1 MNTWKCS
8 MLSASIVALSTG
20 WAAAAPA
27 VVLDFLNLRVGP
39 GYDYG
44 VIEVI
49 AAGAIIDAGGC
60 ADGWCQVNVNGI
72 AGYVDAN
79 YLGAARAAVI
89 AAPPSYWSYGVSNS
103 RYGYWSY
110 PYRYYYGVRSDPS
123 YAYYDEYYDGVPYP
137 GAIAGAY
144 AQGREAGMTVER
156 RSSDRVRR
164 AAVAKSN
171 GTATS
176 HVAKLAS
183 GSMTTA
189 AAARPHRA
197 DQNSQ

>member
-1 MNTWKCS
+1 

-27 VVLDFLNLRVGP
+27 VVLDYLNLRVGP

-49 AAGAIIDAGGC
+49 AAGSIVDAGGC

-79 YLGAARAAVI
+79 YLGAARASVI
-89 AAPPSYWSYGVSNS
+89 AYGAPPYYWSYGPSY
-103 RYGYWSY
+103 RYANWSY
-110 PYRYYYGVRSDPS
+110 PYRDYYGVRSDPN
-123 YAYYDEYYDGVPYP
+123 YAYYGEYDDGAPYP
-137 GAIAGAY
+137 GPLVNAY
-144 AQGREAGMTVER
+144 AQGRDVGVTVGR
-156 RSSDRVRR
+156 KPGDRVRR
-164 AAVAKSN
+164 TAVAKNS

-176 HVAKLAS
+176 HVAKIAS
-183 GSMTTA
+183 GPATTGA
-189 AAARPHRA
+189 AAAIRPAPH
-197 DQNSQ
+197 